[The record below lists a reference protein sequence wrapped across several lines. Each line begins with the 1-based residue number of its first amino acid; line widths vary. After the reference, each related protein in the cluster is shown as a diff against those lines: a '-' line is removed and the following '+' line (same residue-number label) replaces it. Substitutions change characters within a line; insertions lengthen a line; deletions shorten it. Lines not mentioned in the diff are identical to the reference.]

1 MAKLKELFAKYKEI
15 ILYLIF
21 GVLTTLVGW
30 VVYFAIFWSWK
41 LGFSIPADDTTS
53 GLYLTGYTIAQ
64 VIQWIAAVLFAFF
77 TNRKWVFTKADR
89 DVPIMK
95 QLIPFAGGRVFT
107 FLVDY
112 GVTLGGGILFSKWFP
127 SLTAFPILGRELN
140 VCDLLAKVIAAVI
153 VIILN
158 YIISKLLVFKE
169 KKADQQ

>member
-1 MAKLKELFAKYKEI
+1 MSKIKELCVKYREI
-15 ILYLIF
+15 LLYLLF

-41 LGFSIPADDTTS
+41 NGFAIPADDTTS
-53 GLYLTGYTIAQ
+53 GLYVTGYTIAQ

-89 DVPIMK
+89 DVPILK

-107 FLVDY
+107 FFVDY
-112 GVTLGGGILFSKWFP
+112 GVTLGGGILFSRWFP
-127 SLTAFPILGRELN
+127 SLTAFLIFGKELN
-140 VCDLLAKVIAAVI
+140 ICDLMAKAIAAVI

-158 YIISKLLVFKE
+158 YVISKLLVFKE
-169 KKADQQ
+169 KKAEQ